1 MARDRAP
8 AGPAAEESVPND
20 AAVAAFFDVDNTLV
34 RGASIFHIARGM
46 AARGMMPWPAMA
58 EAITRQARF
67 VLSGSEHPADLAR
80 AASVALAFVRG
91 RSTEEIREL
100 GETLFDPYLRTRIW
114 PGTLARAHEH
124 LAAGH
129 EVWLVS
135 ATPQELAEVIALR
148 LGLTGGIGTR
158 ADTVE
163 GIYTGELT
171 SGPLHGALKAV
182 AIGVL
187 AQERGISLAASYAY
201 SDSGNDL
208 PMLSAVGHACAINPD
223 PRLRAHAEQHG
234 WRIHDYRGDRNR
246 KRVRVAGTAVMAVA
260 LGAAAGAAAA
270 HARRGHGSISP
281 LTG

>member
-182 AIGVL
+182 AIGEL

-208 PMLSAVGHACAINPD
+208 PMLTAVGHPHAINPD
-223 PRLRAHAEQHG
+223 PELRAHAQRAG
-234 WRIHDYRGDRNR
+234 WQITDYRGERMR
-246 KRVRVAGTAVMAVA
+246 QRARVAGTAAVVAVA
-260 LGAAAGAAAA
+260 VGATAGAVV
-270 HARRGHGSISP
+270 HARRAG
-281 LTG
+281 